1 MRYTAVLLM
10 LIFVM
15 SIAAPGI
22 AQMYEYR
29 DTDGS
34 IRFTDDLGNVPE
46 DKRENAKRIREAP
59 YSPMPSEWQESPE
72 GTEETP
78 WGGND
83 QEETNA
89 DLVEKGEA
97 LRSEQSELQKEYES
111 IEEERALLGDPPSE
125 DAPLEEFEAY
135 GDKVDELNSR
145 ILDYQER
152 LEDHENRVEAYNARF
167 DE

>member
-1 MRYTAVLLM
+1 
-10 LIFVM
+10 
-15 SIAAPGI
+15 
-22 AQMYEYR
+22 
-29 DTDGS
+29 
-34 IRFTDDLGNVPE
+34 
-46 DKRENAKRIREAP
+46 
-59 YSPMPSEWQESPE
+59 MPSEWQESPE

-89 DLVEKGEA
+89 ELVEKGEA

-111 IEEERALLGDPPSE
+111 IEEEKALLGDPPSE